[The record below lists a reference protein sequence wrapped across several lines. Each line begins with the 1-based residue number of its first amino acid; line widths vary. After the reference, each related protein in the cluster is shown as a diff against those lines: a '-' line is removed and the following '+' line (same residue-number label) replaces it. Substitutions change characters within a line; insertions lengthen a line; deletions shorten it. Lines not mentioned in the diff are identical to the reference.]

1 MINFQLKA
9 KNLSMLVLFWF
20 ILRVAGLPN
29 ETFLDFRNV
38 EINQIIHRNELKFK
52 KPTVDIRYT
61 YLYFMFY

>member
-1 MINFQLKA
+1 
-9 KNLSMLVLFWF
+9 MLVFWF